1 MDPQTFVT
9 AQSVSPFTSN
19 APSCVTLDST
29 ENRTLALTQFTLR
42 LLQFSVQKVV
52 GERHNS
58 CGSSAQ
64 VNLCDHHYG
73 QILEKA
79 RPRPFLVAWH
89 TFELGFL
96 LTYTPFPGNHFSYG

>member
-1 MDPQTFVT
+1 MDPRTFVT
-9 AQSVSPFTSN
+9 AQSASPFTST

-42 LLQFSVQKVV
+42 LLQFSLPKAA
-52 GERHNS
+52 GEGHNS
-58 CGSSAQ
+58 CGSPAQ

-79 RPRPFLVAWH
+79 RPRPVFVAWH

-96 LTYTPFPGNHFSYG
+96 LTYTPFPVNHFSHG

>member
-9 AQSVSPFTSN
+9 AQSASPFTSN
-19 APSCVTLDST
+19 ALSCVTLDST

-42 LLQFSVQKVV
+42 LLQKAA
-52 GERHNS
+52 GEGHNS
-58 CGSSAQ
+58 CGSFAQ
-64 VNLCDHHYG
+64 VNLCHHHYG

-79 RPRPFLVAWH
+79 RPRPFFVAWH